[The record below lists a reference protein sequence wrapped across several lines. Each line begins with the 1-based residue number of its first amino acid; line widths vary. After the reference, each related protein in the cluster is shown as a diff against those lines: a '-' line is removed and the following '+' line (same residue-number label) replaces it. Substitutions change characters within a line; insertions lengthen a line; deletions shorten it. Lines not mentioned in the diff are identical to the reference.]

1 MLCDISKRRFSMQC
15 RYVST
20 MFTEIYTVD
29 VPGFGLATFAAG
41 ATLAPPS
48 LITLIPQQRILTLF
62 TIYRHHVCSL
72 DIYHAASSTTTLV

>member
-1 MLCDISKRRFSMQC
+1 MLCKNSKRRFSMQC

-29 VPGFGLATFAAG
+29 VPGFGLATFVAG

-48 LITLIPQQRILTLF
+48 LINLIPQQRILTLF
-62 TIYRHHVCSL
+62 TIYRHHRL
-72 DIYHAASSTTTLV
+72 QFRYIMQL